1 MVSKQRMRA
10 ILDNDFDGECVMY
23 REEILYGKIY
33 QMDVFSGNEDR
44 GKFCIMCG

>member
-10 ILDNDFDGECVMY
+10 ISDNDPDGECAMH
-23 REEILYGKIY
+23 REEILHGKIY
-33 QMDVFSGNEDR
+33 QMDASSGNEDR